1 MEETNA
7 MNSGSMNAWMVI
19 LLTASLTMVGDYF
32 LKMASLQPKLIN
44 KWFWAGCLAF
54 ALTSLGWAW
63 TMRYMKLATLG
74 VAYSITTV
82 VFSAALGFA
91 VFNES
96 LSKLEVLGLVMALAS
111 IILLARFA
119 D

>member
-1 MEETNA
+1 
-7 MNSGSMNAWMVI
+7 
-19 LLTASLTMVGDYF
+19 
-32 LKMASLQPKLIN
+32 
-44 KWFWAGCLAF
+44 
-54 ALTSLGWAW
+54 
-63 TMRYMKLATLG
+63 MRYMKLATLG